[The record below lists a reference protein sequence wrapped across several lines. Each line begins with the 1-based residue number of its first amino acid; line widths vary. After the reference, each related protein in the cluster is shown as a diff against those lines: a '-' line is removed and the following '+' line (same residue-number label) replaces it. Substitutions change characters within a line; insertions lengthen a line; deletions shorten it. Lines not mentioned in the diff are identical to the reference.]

1 MDEEATLDLILGLCE
16 TLLCVRNSDK
26 LLKLFLHPIDGKNM
40 DDFEPRKIT
49 GCPNKFC
56 KKKSRTTQNS

>member
-40 DDFEPRKIT
+40 DDFEPRKIRESLFT
-49 GCPNKFC
+49 F
-56 KKKSRTTQNS
+56 